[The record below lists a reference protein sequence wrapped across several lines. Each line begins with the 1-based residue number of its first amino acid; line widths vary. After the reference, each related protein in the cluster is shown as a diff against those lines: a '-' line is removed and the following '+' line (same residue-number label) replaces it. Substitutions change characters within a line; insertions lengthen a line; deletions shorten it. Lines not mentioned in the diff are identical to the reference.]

1 MLSKKE
7 MEKQH
12 RGSYDYRCNGEVFI
26 CKWHDNSIVNIAS
39 NHFTLEPVRKVNSQI
54 RGKGKIEV
62 TQPNMINLYNK
73 GMGGV
78 DHDGSSIG
86 IL

>member
-1 MLSKKE
+1 MIIIA
-7 MEKQH
+7 M
-12 RGSYDYRCNGEVFI
+12 V
-26 CKWHDNSIVNIAS
+26 KWHDSSIVNIAS
-39 NHFTLEPVRKVNSQI
+39 NHFTHELMRKVNGQV

-62 TQPNMINLYNK
+62 THPNMIHLYNK